1 RRTAFRNQPNSSQSP
16 REDVVNVDMQVP
28 SPPNPPDSSS
38 PNIHKT
44 VTPDGQSY
52 NNIYFN
58 DFGIGNNVY
67 ESVLDHYDR
76 PISLTRD
83 NQGYDIPLP
92 SRLVPLN
99 VDSNINY
106 LTTTDT
112 HSNSNHAT
120 SLFRL
125 ASQHAIAAEGEAA
138 AVVTASVKASAT
150 ASSSGES
157 EGTDEAAQ
165 AVAKLVLVLAAA
177 AAVESTAVAASAVA
191 S

>member
-1 RRTAFRNQPNSSQSP
+1 MIYPRLVEVSVSIASPRVRRIIFFPRRCFVNNNILINTPRASQENEESNGSAVSLASIIGGVIAVAVIAAAIVIGVLCWRRRTAFRNQPNSSQSP

-67 ESVLDHYDR
+67 ESVLDHYNR

-92 SRLVPLN
+92 RLDAS
-99 VDSNINY
+99 VDSM
-106 LTTTDT
+106 
-112 HSNSNHAT
+112 
-120 SLFRL
+120 
-125 ASQHAIAAEGEAA
+125 
-138 AVVTASVKASAT
+138 
-150 ASSSGES
+150 
-157 EGTDEAAQ
+157 
-165 AVAKLVLVLAAA
+165 
-177 AAVESTAVAASAVA
+177 
-191 S
+191 